1 MNRHRTMRANWQLH
15 GFLTAVLMERN
26 GTAMPQARGKAE
38 VEAKRAEGTP
48 ALPHGQP
55 RAWALGEMEEAA
67 GEATDG
73 NGRKNGARCDG
84 KCSALQ
90 WATQRTEMTDAA
102 CCIFQ
107 STFPGN
113 PEQSAFIS
121 SPTYSS
127 TQINQPPHHHR
138 LSSAHLP
145 VHVSPLT
152 STSYVLMKL
161 ILLPQP
167 ARSSSSVCT
176 LVFHCLHTRFPQQA
190 HSSSPACTLGFH
202 SKRTRFPRQKAPVFL
217 YQSACH
223 HTARAFALPRQHD
236 RLPQPGRSSSTTSTF
251 GFLCQHARLLL
262 SARSASPVRTLVI
275 RSQPNHTPNRP
286 APLHPLKQQ
295 GQHADVAQHAA
306 LAVMVS
312 ARQAPVRCGGEP

>member
-1 MNRHRTMRANWQLH
+1 MARQCHRQEERLRLRQRGRKGRPPCRPDSH
-15 GFLTAVLMERN
+15 GLELF
-26 GTAMPQARGKAE
+26 
-38 VEAKRAEGTP
+38 
-48 ALPHGQP
+48 
-55 RAWALGEMEEAA
+55 GETEKAA

-90 WATQRTEMTDAA
+90 WATQRAEMTDAA

-145 VHVSPLT
+145 VHVSSLT

-167 ARSSSSVCT
+167 ARSSSSANALVFLCQST
-176 LVFHCLHTRFPQQA
+176 LVI
-190 HSSSPACTLGFH
+190 H
-202 SKRTRFPRQKAPVFL
+202 SKR
-217 YQSACH
+217 ACLPLQAH
-223 HTARAFALPRQHD
+223 LSSSARALAPTLPE
-236 RLPQPGRSSSTTSTF
+236 RLPSPANTIVFHNQNVRLPLPTRSSSTTSTF
-251 GFLCQHARLLL
+251 GFLCLHVRLLL
-262 SARSASPVRTLVI
+262 P
-275 RSQPNHTPNRP
+275 
-286 APLHPLKQQ
+286 
-295 GQHADVAQHAA
+295 
-306 LAVMVS
+306 
-312 ARQAPVRCGGEP
+312 EPS

>member
-38 VEAKRAEGTP
+38 VEAKRAERTP
-48 ALPHGQP
+48 VLPHGQP
-55 RAWALGEMEEAA
+55 RAWALGEMEKAA

-84 KCSALQ
+84 KRSALQ

-102 CCIFQ
+102 CCIFH

-113 PEQSAFIS
+113 PEQSALIS
-121 SPTYSS
+121 PPAYSS
-127 TQINQPPHHHR
+127 TQINQPTHRHR
-138 LSSAHLP
+138 LSSTHLP
-145 VHVSPLT
+145 THVSSLT
-152 STSYVLMKL
+152 GTSYVLLKPL
-161 ILLPQP
+161 LLPQP
-167 ARSSSSVCT
+167 ARSSSTAST
-176 LVFHCLHTRFPQQA
+176 LIFHSQHVRLPQQA
-190 HSSSPACTLGFH
+190 HLSFSAKALAPTLPERLPF
-202 SKRTRFPRQKAPVFL
+202 
-217 YQSACH
+217 
-223 HTARAFALPRQHD
+223 PRQHD
-236 RLPQPGRSSSTTSTF
+236 RLPQPERSASSASTPV
-251 GFLCQHARLLL
+251 FLCLHVRLLL

-286 APLHPLKQQ
+286 ALLHPFKQQ

-312 ARQAPVRCGGEP
+312 ARQTPVRCGGEP